1 MKRVFAALLLLLI
14 AGQAEASVFFKIV
27 EVPAVQVSPG
37 EEAGFTVSIQ
47 NLGSQSGYAG
57 LIFRNIPDGLSI
69 VGPRCTKWVDSGTM
83 REFDCQLRVE
93 AGDVPPGNYTFEIGI
108 VAAGAPPGW
117 TPVEVIV
124 SGDLAPE
131 ADLTGDAVLE
141 ETDEVLVEEEEEYPP
156 CPIVMEGGGAGE
168 YAGSDKEET
177 PGFGIS
183 AALGAMAL
191 LLIMGRGRRE

>member
-1 MKRVFAALLLLLI
+1 MRRILSVVILVMLAA
-14 AGQAEASVFFKIV
+14 QAEGSVFFKIV
-27 EVPAVQVSPG
+27 EVPAVQVNPG
-37 EEAGFTVSIQ
+37 EEAGFTVFIQ

-57 LIFRNIPDGLSI
+57 LMFRNIPEGLSI
-69 VGPRCTKWVDSGTM
+69 VGPRCTKWVDSGTK

-93 AGDVPPGNYTFEIGI
+93 AADVPPGNYTFEIGI

-124 SGDLAPE
+124 SGELALE
-131 ADLTGDAVLE
+131 ADLAGEAGFE
-141 ETDEVLVEEEEEYPP
+141 EPEEVLAEEEYPP

-168 YAGSDKEET
+168 DAGSDKEET

-191 LLIMGRGRRE
+191 LLIMGRGRRG

>member
-1 MKRVFAALLLLLI
+1 MTRVFAARLLLLI

-57 LIFRNIPDGLSI
+57 LIFRNIPEGLSI

-83 REFDCQLRVE
+83 REFDCQLMVE
-93 AGDVPPGNYTFEIGI
+93 AGDVPPGNYTFEVGI

-117 TPVEVIV
+117 TGVEVTV
-124 SGDLAPE
+124 RDDEMVADGR
-131 ADLTGDAVLE
+131 ADLPDLE
-141 ETDEVLVEEEEEYPP
+141 ETGVVGAEEEYPP
-156 CPIVMEGGGAGE
+156 CPIEMDLAGAEEAAVTGE
-168 YAGSDKEET
+168 EV
-177 PGFGIS
+177 PGFGIGAS
-183 AALGAMAL
+183 LGALAL
-191 LLIMGRGRRE
+191 LAIWGRKRRR

>member
-37 EEAGFTVSIQ
+37 EEAEFTVFIH

-57 LIFRNIPDGLSI
+57 LIFRNIPEGLSI

-83 REFDCQLRVE
+83 REFDCQLVVE
-93 AGDVPPGNYTFEIGI
+93 AGEIPPGNYTFEVGI

-117 TPVEVIV
+117 TAVEVMV
-124 SGDLAPE
+124 LDYGALVDL
-131 ADLTGDAVLE
+131 DQTGVLS
-141 ETDEVLVEEEEEYPP
+141 TEEEYPP
-156 CPIVMEGGGAGE
+156 CPIEMDLAGVE
-168 YAGSDKEET
+168 EADDAGDEI
-177 PGFGIS
+177 PGFGIGAS
-183 AALGAMAL
+183 LGALAL
-191 LLIMGRGRRE
+191 LAIWSRARRR

>member
-1 MKRVFAALLLLLI
+1 MKRVFAALLFLLI
-14 AGQAEASVFFKIV
+14 AGQAEGSVFFRIV

-37 EEAGFTVSIQ
+37 EEAEFTVFIQ

-57 LIFRNIPDGLSI
+57 LMFRNVPEGLSI
-69 VGPRCTKWVDSGTM
+69 VGPRCTKWVDSGTR

-93 AGDVPPGNYTFEIGI
+93 ASDVPPGNYTFEIGI

-117 TPVEVIV
+117 TPVEVTV
-124 SGDLAPE
+124 SRDLAPE

-141 ETDEVLVEEEEEYPP
+141 ETEEVLSEEEYPP
-156 CPIVMEGGGAGE
+156 CPIVMEGDRAGKD
-168 YAGSDKEET
+168 AGSEKEET

-183 AALGAMAL
+183 AALGVMAL
-191 LLIMGRGRRE
+191 LLIMGRGRRG

>member
-1 MKRVFAALLLLLI
+1 MSVVILVMLAS
-14 AGQAEASVFFKIV
+14 QAEGSVFFRVV
-27 EVPAVQVSPG
+27 EVPAVQVNPG
-37 EEAGFTVSIQ
+37 GEAGFTVFIQ

-57 LIFRNIPDGLSI
+57 LMFRNIPEGLSI
-69 VGPRCTKWVDSGTM
+69 VGPRCTKWVDSGTK

-93 AGDVPPGNYTFEIGI
+93 AADVPPGNYTFEIGI
-108 VAAGAPPGW
+108 VAAGAPPMW

-131 ADLTGDAVLE
+131 ADLAE
-141 ETDEVLVEEEEEYPP
+141 EAGFEEPEEVLVEEEEEYPP
-156 CPIVMEGGGAGE
+156 CPIVMDGGRAE
-168 YAGSDKEET
+168 EDAPSDKEET

-191 LLIMGRGRRE
+191 LLIMGRGRRR